1 MNTAEDAISTL
12 DSSMNTAEDAISTLD
27 SSMNTVED
35 AISTLDSSITTA
47 ETNISLVDTS
57 VNTLETFLDN
67 KFQNLQDTSN
77 SSFLTDVSNVIRG
90 DGFAYLRAILNYSEM
105 AVNTTGIVFGK
116 DNTLGKDEISFI
128 TNGDTQLYINSS
140 GDIGCGITSP
150 THKLDVDGNIH
161 CTGTLFADSDINVK
175 KDLEILKNPLDKILK
190 INGYYYHKID
200 EDENAMKHIGVIAQE
215 VEAEYPELVSNHSEI
230 KSVNYDGINAILLES
245 VKELTRENTKI
256 KSELEELKD
265 KLKNIEELI
274 SKK

>member
-1 MNTAEDAISTL
+1 MSGNIVINTGTG
-12 DSSMNTAEDAISTLD
+12 
-27 SSMNTVED
+27 
-35 AISTLDSSITTA
+35 SSID
-47 ETNISLVDTS
+47 VGGF
-57 VNTLETFLDN
+57 LEN
-67 KFQNLQDTSN
+67 KFQNLQDTTN
-77 SSFLTDVSNVIRG
+77 SSFLTGASNVING
-90 DGFAYLRAILNYSEM
+90 NGFAYLKAILNYSETT
-105 AVNTTGIVFGK
+105 ANTTGIVFGEGNGFEEDK
-116 DNTLGKDEISFI
+116 ISFI
-128 TNGDTQLYINSS
+128 TSGDTQLYINSS
-140 GDIGCGITSP
+140 GNIGCGTTSP
-150 THKLDVDGNIH
+150 VHKLDVSGNIH